1 MKNQKLKIGVHI
13 LPALLTI
20 GIILGC
26 TSKPALEDLPEKLE
40 KKEIVTEDDSFAE
53 ELSGAVGDYED
64 GTFTGSGTGYGGDI
78 RVEVT
83 VEDRQITEIRIL
95 DAARETDS
103 FFGRA
108 KAVIDDILRLQTWDV
123 DVVSGATYSSNGIKA
138 AVENALTGQTVKTER
153 PKTTTSGNSSALK
166 KVSYTAPSGGY
177 KDGTYTGSAQG
188 FGGTIGVSVTVS
200 GGKITA
206 VNVTSASGET
216 ASYLSS
222 AKGVISRILSKQTP
236 NVDTVSGAT
245 YSSNGIINAA
255 KNALSKAGGASS
267 GNRSSGG
274 STNNSPSGGST
285 APVTPKVNNHY
296 KDGTYSGVGEGYG
309 GDIRVTVTVK
319 NGQIIKVNI
328 DSAADETAAY
338 FNKAKTLTDRIIQQQ
353 TWKLDAVSGAT
364 YSSQGILEAVGD
376 AMASADQKT
385 APKRDPVRTFRD
397 GTYTGSG
404 TGYRGS
410 RIRVQVTIKNGRIT
424 AIEILEAEK
433 EGKLYQRAAEGTVT
447 SILNYQDW
455 PVDSISG
462 ATFTSNGIKQAVAEA
477 LDQAEQA
484 AAQPS
489 PSAQPSAAST
499 EPPQSDVKETVYS
512 GTATV
517 EPDADNA
524 FSAYSITVNI
534 TVQTK
539 DGQDS
544 IINAEVVSDT
554 NATNRRFLSNA
565 WKAMKPLLMRGDVID
580 AVSGATCSAQGI
592 WSAWQQASAKMGG

>member
-1 MKNQKLKIGVHI
+1 MKKQKLKIGVHI

-20 GIILGC
+20 GIVLGC
-26 TSKPALEDLPEKLE
+26 ASRPELKDIPEKLE
-40 KKEIVTEDDSFAE
+40 KEEFVTVDDSFAE

-83 VEDRQITEIRIL
+83 VENQQITEVRIL
-95 DAARETDS
+95 DASKETDS
-103 FFGRA
+103 FFSRA

-138 AVENALTGQTVKTER
+138 AVENALTGENVKTER

-222 AKGVISRILSKQTP
+222 AKGVISRILSKQSP

-245 YSSNGIINAA
+245 YSSNGIINAV
-255 KNALSKAGGASS
+255 KNALGKAGGASS
-267 GNRSSGG
+267 GNKPSG
-274 STNNSPSGGST
+274 NNST
-285 APVTPKVNNHY
+285 DVTPKVNNHY

-309 GDIRVTVTVK
+309 GDIKVTVTVR

-338 FNKAKTLTDRIIQQQ
+338 FNKAKTLTDKIIQQQ

-364 YSSQGILEAVGD
+364 FSSKGLLEAVSN
-376 AMASADQKT
+376 AMAWATQSA
-385 APKRDPVRTFRD
+385 APKRDPVRTFKD
-397 GTYTGSG
+397 GTYTGIG
-404 TGYRGS
+404 TGYKGS

-433 EGKLYQRAAEGTVT
+433 EGKLYHRAAEGTVA

-484 AAQPS
+484 TANPGTSVQPTAAPS
-489 PSAQPSAAST
+489 ETA
-499 EPPQSDVKETVYS
+499 QSDVKETVYS

-517 EPDADNA
+517 VPDGDNE
-524 FSAYSITVNI
+524 FTPYPITVNI

-539 DGQDS
+539 DGQSS
-544 IINAEVVSDT
+544 IVSAEVVSDT
-554 NATNRRFLSNA
+554 NANNKRFLNNA
-565 WKAMKPLLMRGDVID
+565 WKAMKSLLLQGDTID

-592 WSAWQQASAKMGG
+592 WSAWQQAAAKMGG

>member
-1 MKNQKLKIGVHI
+1 MKKQKLKIGVHI

-20 GIILGC
+20 GIVLGC
-26 TSKPALEDLPEKLE
+26 ASRPELKEIPEKLE
-40 KKEIVTEDDSFAE
+40 KEEIVTVDDSFAE

-83 VEDRQITEIRIL
+83 VENQQITEVRIL
-95 DAARETDS
+95 DASKETDS
-103 FFGRA
+103 FFSRA

-138 AVENALTGQTVKTER
+138 AVENALTGETVKTEK
-153 PKTTTSGNSSALK
+153 PKATTSGNSSALK

-206 VNVTSASGET
+206 VNITSASGET

-222 AKGVISRILSKQTP
+222 AKGVISRILSKQSP

-245 YSSNGIINAA
+245 YSSNGIINAV
-255 KNALSKAGGASS
+255 KNALSKAGGSSS
-267 GNRSSGG
+267 GNKSSGSSG
-274 STNNSPSGGST
+274 NKPSGNNST
-285 APVTPKVNNHY
+285 DVTPKVNNHY
-296 KDGTYSGVGEGYG
+296 KDGTYSGIGEGYG
-309 GDIRVTVTVK
+309 GDIKVTVTVK

-338 FNKAKTLTDRIIQQQ
+338 FNKAKTLTDKIIQQQ
-353 TWKLDAVSGAT
+353 TWNLDAVSGAT
-364 YSSQGILEAVGD
+364 VSSEGILEAVSN
-376 AMASADQKT
+376 AMASATQSA
-385 APKRDPVRTFRD
+385 APKRDPVRTFKD
-397 GTYTGSG
+397 GTYTGIG
-404 TGYRGS
+404 TGYKGS

-433 EGKLYQRAAEGTVT
+433 EGKLYQRAAEGTVE

-484 AAQPS
+484 SVQPS
-489 PSAQPSAAST
+489 PSVQPTASPSET
-499 EPPQSDVKETVYS
+499 SQSDVKETVYT

-524 FSAYSITVNI
+524 FSSYPITVNI

-539 DGQDS
+539 DGQNS
-544 IINAEVVSDT
+544 IVNAEVVSDT
-554 NATNRRFLSNA
+554 SSTNKRFLNNA
-565 WKAMKPLLMRGDVID
+565 WKAMKPLLMRGDSID

-592 WSAWQQASAKMGG
+592 WNAWQQASAKIGG